1 MFVKN
6 KIIDENKIREAI
18 ECRNQITEE
27 SLRKEW
33 EDVCELSK
41 EIGTSQIGSEE
52 FNFFESYDIAFS
64 VSLMCLSLDELEFIR
79 DNNLFELEENNLLD
93 YCWKMSINRR
103 INDYRQTLIDLNN
116 SMQKENIG
124 SYFQRFPNLW
134 KMNIQASKI
143 IIILGLDR
151 ENVELTP
158 NGEKL
163 KMCVDN
169 IKKIFLESVT
179 HDLDSNSK
187 KR

>member
-52 FNFFESYDIAFS
+52 VKFFESYDIAFS
-64 VSLMCLSLDELEFIR
+64 VSLMCLSLDEVEFIS
-79 DNNLFELEENNLLD
+79 DNNLLELEENNLLD